1 MKTTIKYFRTFNSV
15 PTCIHDI
22 VYKPR
27 ACLVKLSFLELL
39 VKSRCIRSCHTT
51 LTREA
56 QTLLGC
62 LCVVPLYEEALHSL
76 FTTLTWQ
83 TKVYTWQ
90 QGNSFLPIFS
100 QTAFFTPTL
109 AVSAAV
115 LAACI
120 GTLSTQHE
128 LYSTSVLLPLVHF
141 LQLVFAIETRKNSL
155 KKHVALEGFVHGEHL
170 RGTCRIY

>member
-1 MKTTIKYFRTFNSV
+1 M
-15 PTCIHDI
+15 
-22 VYKPR
+22 
-27 ACLVKLSFLELL
+27 KLSFLELL
-39 VKSRCIRSCHTT
+39 IKSRCICSCHTT
-51 LTREA
+51 PTHEA

-100 QTAFFTPTL
+100 QTAFLTPTL
-109 AVSAAV
+109 AVSVAV

-120 GTLSTQHE
+120 GILSIQHE

-155 KKHVALEGFVHGEHL
+155 KKHVA
-170 RGTCRIY
+170 